1 MSDIENKLTLW
12 QDTDL
17 GSTMAMQDLLRAL
30 LKTHPDIGAV
40 ARAIYLEREETMAV
54 MLAKNWSDT
63 TITSYRDT
71 IDSIRPHRDGDDMSP
86 P

>member
-1 MSDIENKLTLW
+1 MSDIENKLALL
-12 QDTDL
+12 QDIDL

-30 LKTHPDIGAV
+30 IKVHPDIDAV
-40 ARAIYLEREETMAV
+40 AHAMYREREETMAL

-63 TITSYRDT
+63 TITSYRET